1 MIMDWPVWSQFADMD
16 IKTVTDLLKGTLD
29 PNLRNEAEKELTK
42 VHKIIG
48 FGPVL
53 LQVIMSNEVELPTRQ
68 AAVIYLKN
76 MVSGSWVDRE
86 PDTPGQCCPFA
97 VHEQDRALIR

>member
-1 MIMDWPVWSQFADMD
+1 MDVKS
-16 IKTVTDLLKGTLD
+16 VTDLLKGTLD
-29 PNLRNEAEKELTK
+29 PNLRNEAEKELIK

-53 LQVIMSNEVELPTRQ
+53 IQVIMSGEVELPTRQ

-76 MVSGSWVDRE
+76 MVSVSWVDRE
-86 PDTPGQCCPFA
+86 PDTPGQPIPFA
-97 VHEQDRALIR
+97 VHEQDRVLIR